1 MKCHNHLDKSEWFEL
16 RLWALVSLW
25 MLNYSMPVL
34 CVSYTCNMNN
44 LSVHTHTVWL
54 RMKWHHWQTWRS
66 TANHWWWHACI
77 GTAHFKR
84 HIKWLTTQQA
94 TVLAKLHSSSSSAS
108 SWATAY
114 NTAAANLCL
123 TNNYVELPLLLWT
136 VQGESLFS
144 VFAHFFPLFSSVCP
158 PVSLNSP
165 FITEVNKEN
174 FSLML
179 FGEVVPSA
187 FVEIILQ
194 KTWPQLQ
201 LADLW

>member
-1 MKCHNHLDKSEWFEL
+1 MAENGRNAQQSQP
-16 RLWALVSLW
+16 
-25 MLNYSMPVL
+25 LNEIGLISCRCQF
-34 CVSYTCNMNN
+34 CVYRIFVIWIIC
-44 LSVHTHTVWL
+44 LSTHTVWL

-94 TVLAKLHSSSSSAS
+94 TVLAKLHNSSSSAS
-108 SWATAY
+108 SLAMAY

-144 VFAHFFPLFSSVCP
+144 VFAHFFSLFSSVCP

-165 FITEVNKEN
+165 FIPVVNKEN

-179 FGEVVPSA
+179 FGEVVLSA

>member
-1 MKCHNHLDKSEWFEL
+1 MAENGRNAQQSQP
-16 RLWALVSLW
+16 
-25 MLNYSMPVL
+25 LNVIGVISCRCQF
-34 CVSYTCNMNN
+34 CVYRIYVIWIIC
-44 LSVHTHTVWL
+44 LSTHTVWL
-54 RMKWHHWQTWRS
+54 RMKLHHWQTWRS
-66 TANHWWWHACI
+66 TANHWWRHACI

-94 TVLAKLHSSSSSAS
+94 TVLAKLHNSSSSAS
-108 SWATAY
+108 SLATAY
-114 NTAAANLCL
+114 STAAANLCL
-123 TNNYVELPLLLWT
+123 TNNYVELPQLLWT

-144 VFAHFFPLFSSVCP
+144 VFAHFFSLFSSVCP
-158 PVSLNSP
+158 PVSLNAP
-165 FITEVNKEN
+165 FIPEVNKEN

-179 FGEVVPSA
+179 FGEVVLSA